1 MKNKKVSI
9 LVLIIALSLVL
20 YFTLKDDFSG
30 ITYNLSKV
38 NILFFVI
45 AILVFIISLLLKS
58 VSLNLFLK
66 DYKKDYG
73 LLKSFKLILISQFLN
88 GVTPFQTG
96 GQPFEIYI
104 LRKDGIRISDS
115 TSAILKDFI
124 SYQISLILVGLFAI
138 IINHDLNFIEYNK
151 LINLLLIFGFLINVL
166 VLVFIILIV
175 NAKLVVIK
183 LTKKLF
189 GFFGRFKV
197 MNKVILLEDNVLKGL
212 DNFYSAGNDIKK
224 DKVKLFKA
232 ILCNITSLLLLYIIP
247 FVVYVSL
254 NAKNITLLNSIVS
267 VSFVMIIGNFIPIP
281 GATGGVEYSF
291 LQFFGTFVK
300 NPVLSSGMLLWRFIT
315 YILGMI
321 IGFIALILDKRILNK
336 KERSILIEK

>member
-1 MKNKKVSI
+1 MKNKKVSF
-9 LVLIIALSLVL
+9 LVLIVALSLVL

-30 ITYNLSKV
+30 ITHNLSKV
-38 NILFFVI
+38 NIILFVI

-58 VSLNLFLK
+58 VSLNLFIK

-189 GFFGRFKV
+189 GFFGRFKI
-197 MNKVILLEDNVLKGL
+197 MNKVIFLEDNVLKGL
-212 DNFYSAGNDIKK
+212 DNFYSAGNDMKK

-232 ILCNITSLLLLYIIP
+232 ILCNIASLLLLYIIP
-247 FVVYVSL
+247 FIVYVSL

-291 LQFFGTFVK
+291 LQFFGTFIK